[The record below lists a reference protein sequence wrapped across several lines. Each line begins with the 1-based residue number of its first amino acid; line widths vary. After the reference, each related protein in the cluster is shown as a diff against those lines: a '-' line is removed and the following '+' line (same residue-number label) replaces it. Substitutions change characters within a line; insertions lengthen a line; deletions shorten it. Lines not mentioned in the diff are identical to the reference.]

1 VRGRGE
7 GVGGGDDDK
16 FDWSTA
22 PERKG
27 SISPDLLPSLF
38 RPKPI
43 SPVNIEFD
51 HSKAALGLAMLSVS
65 ELHTM
70 CVEMRTKF
78 QRLSELLISELQ
90 QRDQLVHEMD
100 VRNRFISAMLRVQN
114 RRHGLGVNGSTDGL
128 LRGRA
133 RTWTTKSREE
143 RYSGKFLQSIIPY
156 RPPAG
161 LHWRVSALRQLTDIL
176 QAIAEDSDTVPS
188 LVSDYMQSEVLVSP
202 VEEGPPQ
209 DLETALSSLSV

>member
-1 VRGRGE
+1 MVICSARRE
-7 GVGGGDDDK
+7 FLRWQIPLVVWKKVGGAEAVYTHICLSMNFCCPSPLETK
-16 FDWSTA
+16 FYVTVCLV
-22 PERKG
+22 PRKQFLNEHCTVLQYF
-27 SISPDLLPSLF
+27 P
-38 RPKPI
+38 
-43 SPVNIEFD
+43 
-51 HSKAALGLAMLSVS
+51 AGLAMLSVS

-143 RYSGKFLQSIIPY
+143 RYSGK
-156 RPPAG
+156 
-161 LHWRVSALRQLTDIL
+161 VECVTD
-176 QAIAEDSDTVPS
+176 Q
-188 LVSDYMQSEVLVSP
+188 Y
-202 VEEGPPQ
+202 
-209 DLETALSSLSV
+209 

>member
-1 VRGRGE
+1 MPPHE
-7 GVGGGDDDK
+7 
-16 FDWSTA
+16 F
-22 PERKG
+22 
-27 SISPDLLPSLF
+27 LLPLP
-38 RPKPI
+38 PKFYVTVCLVPRK
-43 SPVNIEFD
+43 PFLNECRTVLQYYFP
-51 HSKAALGLAMLSVS
+51 AGLAMLSVS

-114 RRHGLGVNGSTDGL
+114 RRHGLGVNGTDGL

-143 RYSGKFLQSIIPY
+143 RYSGKVGCVADQC
-156 RPPAG
+156 
-161 LHWRVSALRQLTDIL
+161 
-176 QAIAEDSDTVPS
+176 
-188 LVSDYMQSEVLVSP
+188 
-202 VEEGPPQ
+202 
-209 DLETALSSLSV
+209 

>member
-1 VRGRGE
+1 MPPRE
-7 GVGGGDDDK
+7 FCYPSPLETK
-16 FDWSTA
+16 FYVTVCLV
-22 PERKG
+22 PRKQ
-27 SISPDLLPSLF
+27 SLNEHCTVLQYYC
-38 RPKPI
+38 P
-43 SPVNIEFD
+43 
-51 HSKAALGLAMLSVS
+51 AGLAMLSVS

-133 RTWTTKSREE
+133 RTWTTKNREE
-143 RYSGKFLQSIIPY
+143 RYSGKVEY
-156 RPPAG
+156 
-161 LHWRVSALRQLTDIL
+161 VTD
-176 QAIAEDSDTVPS
+176 QC
-188 LVSDYMQSEVLVSP
+188 
-202 VEEGPPQ
+202 
-209 DLETALSSLSV
+209 